1 MPETPRGLVFQNRHP
16 CRSPRNICCD
26 EWQRPSATAPPYPA
40 GGRPQGTALAEREM
54 LLLRA
59 MLEVRLLERSFASGC
74 VPNREKT
81 MPIYL
86 PPISRRQ
93 FLAGALAAGASLPH
107 WSFAGEAER
116 SESPH
121 ASRYLL
127 MSDIHMGS
135 HFQQEKH
142 HVRPAVEFSRAI
154 EQILGL
160 KERPHRVI
168 AAGDYAIMY
177 GNHGDYKLLRE
188 LISHLSDAGM
198 SCRFAMGNHDRRKP
212 FLDEFPSAK
221 ELIDRQAESLDKYV
235 HVMETALANW
245 FFLDSLHESD
255 IHEGKLGEAQL
266 HWLAK
271 SLDARQD
278 KPALIVGHHNPS
290 LRDEQRDTEAF
301 YHVIMPRRQVK
312 AYIFGHTHCWN
323 LSEHG
328 GVHMV
333 NVPTVSAWK
342 EDDQPRGFLAA
353 DLHENG
359 MKLALHTVGHRA
371 PKDFE
376 VAWRRA

>member
-1 MPETPRGLVFQNRHP
+1 
-16 CRSPRNICCD
+16 
-26 EWQRPSATAPPYPA
+26 
-40 GGRPQGTALAEREM
+40 
-54 LLLRA
+54 
-59 MLEVRLLERSFASGC
+59 
-74 VPNREKT
+74 

-93 FLAGALAAGASLPH
+93 FLAGALAAGASLPLR
-107 WSFAGEAER
+107 SLAGESER
-116 SESPH
+116 SESLH

-135 HFQQEKH
+135 HFRQEKH
-142 HVRPAVEFSRAI
+142 HVRPAVEFSRAVDH
-154 EQILGL
+154 ILGL
-160 KERPHRVI
+160 RERPQRVI

-177 GNHGDYKLLRE
+177 GNDGDYKLFRE
-188 LISHLSDAGM
+188 LISHLSKAEM
-198 SCRFAMGNHDRRKP
+198 SCHFAMGNHDRRKA
-212 FLDEFPSAK
+212 FLDEFSSAR
-221 ELIDRQAESLDKYV
+221 ELTDRHAKSFDKYV
-235 HVMETALANW
+235 YVMETSLANW

-255 IHEGKLGEAQL
+255 INEGKLGEAQL

-290 LRDEQRDTEAF
+290 LKNPQRDTEAF
-301 YHVIMPRRQVK
+301 YDVIMPRKQVK

-323 LSEHG
+323 LSEHA

-342 EDDQPRGFLAA
+342 EDDQPRGFLTA

-359 MKLALHTVGHRA
+359 MKLALHTVDHHA
-371 PKDFE
+371 PEHFD
-376 VAWRRA
+376 VTWRRG